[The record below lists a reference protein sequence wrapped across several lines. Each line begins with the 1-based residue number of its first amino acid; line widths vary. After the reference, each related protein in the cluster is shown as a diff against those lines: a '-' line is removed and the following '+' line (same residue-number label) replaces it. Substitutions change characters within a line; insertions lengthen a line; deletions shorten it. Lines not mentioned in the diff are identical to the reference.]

1 MNCKKWLC
9 LSAICLGA
17 AGLLIGGC
25 GQQKAATAQ
34 QAVKVSTFKAFT
46 SNTPIVYEYPG
57 NVAAQQQVPVRSRV
71 SGTVMEKYISGG
83 ETVSEGQPLYRID
96 TRQYESALAQA
107 KGTEAQAEATYQN
120 AMDNLNRYGQL
131 IATGAISQQS
141 YDNQKSAADQ
151 YGAAVDAAR
160 AQVRIASDNLS
171 DTVVTAPFAGKLS
184 LDDVNIGTY
193 ATAGTTALVTI
204 SSSDPV
210 YVQFDISE
218 TEYLAMSKKQDSQNS
233 WGDHLK
239 LRLSDGSIYGETGK
253 VVQVNPSMSSGQL
266 TVKASFANPDHL
278 LVPGMYGSVVSDTEI
293 SPNSILIPTKA
304 LIQVLD
310 KNMVDVVG
318 ADQKVEQKVIQTS
331 GTYGIYTVVTGGLS
345 AGDMVIVDGQAKVQ
359 NGQNVSPEEMSR
371 EQIEQTSGQKA
382 GNQ

>member
-1 MNCKKWLC
+1 M
-9 LSAICLGA
+9 
-17 AGLLIGGC
+17 
-25 GQQKAATAQ
+25 
-34 QAVKVSTFKAFT
+34 
-46 SNTPIVYEYPG
+46 
-57 NVAAQQQVPVRSRV
+57 
-71 SGTVMEKYISGG
+71 
-83 ETVSEGQPLYRID
+83 
-96 TRQYESALAQA
+96 
-107 KGTEAQAEATYQN
+107 
-120 AMDNLNRYGQL
+120 
-131 IATGAISQQS
+131 
-141 YDNQKSAADQ
+141 
-151 YGAAVDAAR
+151 
-160 AQVRIASDNLS
+160 RIASDNLS

-253 VVQVNPSMSSGQL
+253 VAQVNPGMSSGQL
-266 TVKASFANPDHL
+266 TVKASFSNPDQL

-310 KNMVDVVG
+310 KNMVDVVT
-318 ADQKVEQKVIQTS
+318 ADQKAEQKVIQTS

-345 AGDMVIVDGQAKVQ
+345 AGDMVIVDGQAKVR
-359 NGQNVSPEEMSR
+359 NGRV
-371 EQIEQTSGQKA
+371 
-382 GNQ
+382 

>member
-17 AGLLIGGC
+17 AGLLISGC

-34 QAVKVSTFKAFT
+34 QAMKVSTFKAFT

-71 SGTVMEKYISGG
+71 SGSVMEKYVSGG
-83 ETVSEGQPLYRID
+83 ETVSAGQPLYRID

-107 KGTEAQAEATYQN
+107 QGSEAQAEATYQN
-120 AMDNLNRYGQL
+120 AQDNLNRYEQL

-171 DTVVTAPFAGKLS
+171 DTVVTAPFDGKLS

-218 TEYLAMSKKQDSQNS
+218 TEYLAMSKKQGSQSS
-233 WGDHLK
+233 WGDSLK

-253 VVQVNPSMSSGQL
+253 VVQVNPSMNSGQL
-266 TVKASFANPDHL
+266 TIKASFANPEGL

-293 SPNSILIPTKA
+293 APDSILIPTKA

-310 KNMVDVVG
+310 KNMVDVVT
-318 ADQKVEQKVIQTS
+318 ADQKVEQKVVQIS
-331 GTYGIYTVVTGGLS
+331 GTYGIYTVVTSGLS
-345 AGDMVIVDGQAKVQ
+345 AGDVVIVDGQAKVR
-359 NGQNVSPEEMSR
+359 NGQDVSPEEMSR
-371 EQIEQTSGQKA
+371 EQMEQASTQKT